1 MPAAKKKIGTFFLLT
16 TMSKFIYDDGS
27 GKLADEEGNEVY
39 EFDMEIDQEM
49 YPIENVTNFDT
60 YLDLKPPEKEKKRI
74 IKQEI
79 NTIET
84 KSAPVGIR
92 GPYKHYKDAEKE
104 KLFELVY
111 LNGVSVRSAALKL
124 NIKPRTAN
132 NWINNFEKE
141 PKDFTERKSGSGRL
155 K

>member
-1 MPAAKKKIGTFFLLT
+1 
-16 TMSKFIYDDGS
+16 MSKFIYDDGS

-84 KSAPVGIR
+84 KSALVGIR
-92 GPYKHYKDAEKE
+92 GRYKHYKDAEKE

-111 LNGVSVRSAALKL
+111 LNGVRCSFSYLE
-124 NIKPRTAN
+124 IKH
-132 NWINNFEKE
+132 
-141 PKDFTERKSGSGRL
+141 
-155 K
+155 